1 MSRENYGITDIFM
14 NSRIKKIYE
23 DSGLTQIDFAT
34 KLGISHG
41 SLNDLLT
48 GRSKKPSHKTI
59 LAMRTEFNIN
69 PLWLLTGEGPMFA
82 SEEDVDRS
90 NRLNAEFGLLH
101 RLRPLPKLRK
111 IITILEK
118 IPESKLDQ
126 VEGILKTFM
135 EK

>member
-1 MSRENYGITDIFM
+1 
-14 NSRIKKIYE
+14 
-23 DSGLTQIDFAT
+23 
-34 KLGISHG
+34 
-41 SLNDLLT
+41 
-48 GRSKKPSHKTI
+48 
-59 LAMRTEFNIN
+59 
-69 PLWLLTGEGPMFA
+69 MFA
-82 SEEDVDRS
+82 SAEDVDRS

>member
-1 MSRENYGITDIFM
+1 M

-23 DSGLTQIDFAT
+23 NSGLTQIDFAA

-69 PLWLLTGEGPMFA
+69 PLWLLTGEGSMFA
-82 SEEDVDRS
+82 NAEDIDRS
-90 NRLNAEFGLLH
+90 NRLNTEFGLLH
-101 RLRPLPKLRK
+101 RLRPLPKLKK
-111 IITILEK
+111 IIAILEK

-126 VEGILKTFM
+126 VEGILKTFL